1 MSFIN
6 QSEQFVFNTF
16 NSIKQDVNNQINQAE
31 QLINPLEKQLTGSDT
46 LPVVKIFLAFII
58 GFFIMKIFLKW
69 RL

>member
-69 RL
+69 RS